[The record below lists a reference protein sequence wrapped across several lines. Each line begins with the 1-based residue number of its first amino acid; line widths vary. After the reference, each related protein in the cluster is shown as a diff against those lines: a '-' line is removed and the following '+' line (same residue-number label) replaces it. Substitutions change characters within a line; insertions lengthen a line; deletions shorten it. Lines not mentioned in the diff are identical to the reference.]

1 MSLQDFFLGTPTD
14 PDWLDHDA
22 STPGIH
28 AFQRDSFRFLSGF
41 VTGVLTDGFATLNS
55 KSFVQ
60 TGRIFDN
67 GVRRLQQNNR
77 HFMEIYFPGGLQR
90 YGDGWKLSVRIRFIH
105 AQVRRLLGQS
115 TEWSHEAWGVPI
127 SAAHLGYA
135 CGRSSRWP

>member
-1 MSLQDFFLGTPTD
+1 M
-14 PDWLDHDA
+14 
-22 STPGIH
+22 
-28 AFQRDSFRFLSGF
+28 
-41 VTGVLTDGFATLNS
+41 LTDGFATLNS